1 MRSASAAAV
10 AQSSRAQRLFAFVGL
25 SLSEILLTSFV
36 FNFPTTFPE
45 WLNPIAYVK
54 GLAQGTCLAVLI
66 FFLILGHKR
75 SKIILAWSHA
85 ARSYSWRRG
94 ILTNLALFGL
104 LLAAT
109 VVLSHLAAR
118 SPQPPWHWFTLYCCL
133 LLTTA
138 LSLGAVAAPCWFWKW
153 LWSVAPSEIAVALMV
168 GLLLVLAGKL
178 SLEGWA
184 TLSSATLRG
193 SHWILTLYE
202 TDVVLDAK
210 RQILGVGN
218 FHVLIL
224 KQCSGYEG
232 VGLVATFL
240 GFYCW
245 LMRRQLRFP
254 HALALIPIGILA
266 VWILNLLRIAAL
278 VSIGRHFSADLAVN
292 GFHSQAGWI
301 GFLLVAVGAMAVS
314 QKIPF
319 FSVQPLVPNPERDAR
334 LRRTPGAQASLQ
346 FLAPFIALMVA
357 SILASAFAPHDQ
369 WLYAVKVVA
378 ISAALWWF
386 RGAYLPLMSG
396 ASLSSVVTG
405 LAVGLVWIATD
416 PSKGLEPPLGTWL
429 ASLPVWLAAIWLGLR
444 AFGSIALV
452 PVAEELAFRGYL
464 FRVLISTRFENVGL
478 GEFRWLAFIG
488 SSVAFGLMHQRW
500 VAACLAGAV
509 YALLM
514 CSTKRLSDP
523 IAAHVAS
530 NAAIMGWAVALQQWS
545 LL

>member
-1 MRSASAAAV
+1 MRSALAAAV
-10 AQSSRAQRLFAFVGL
+10 AQSSRAQRLLAFVGL
-25 SLSEILLTSFV
+25 SLSEILLTSFI
-36 FNFPTTFPE
+36 FNFRTALPE
-45 WLNPIAYVK
+45 WSNPIAYVK
-54 GLAQGTCLAVLI
+54 CLAQGTSLAVLI
-66 FFLILGHKR
+66 FFLIVRHKR
-75 SKIILAWSHA
+75 SEIVQAWSHT
-85 ARSYSWRRG
+85 ARTHSRRRDV
-94 ILTNLALFGL
+94 LTNLALFGL

-109 VVLSHLAAR
+109 VVLSHVAAR

-138 LSLGAVAAPCWFWKW
+138 LSLGAVAAPRPFWKW
-153 LWSVAPSEIAVALMV
+153 LWRVAPSEIAVALMV
-168 GLLLVLAGKL
+168 GVLLVLAGRL

-184 TLSSATLRG
+184 TLSSATLRS

-232 VGLVATFL
+232 IGLVATFL

-254 HALALIPIGILA
+254 HALALIPVGIFA

-278 VSIGRHFSADLAVN
+278 VSIGHHLSADLALN

-301 GFLLVAVGAMAVS
+301 GFLLVAVGAMAAS
-314 QKIPF
+314 RKIPF
-319 FSVQPLVPNPERDAR
+319 FAVQPLVPNPVRAAKPR
-334 LRRTPGAQASLQ
+334 KSWGAEASLE
-346 FLAPFIALMVA
+346 FLAPFMALMAA

-369 WLYAVKVVA
+369 WLYAVKVAAV
-378 ISAALWWF
+378 SAALWWF
-386 RGAYLPLMSG
+386 RGAYLPLISG
-396 ASLSSVVTG
+396 ASLSSVAIG
-405 LAVGLVWIATD
+405 LAVGVVWIATD
-416 PSKGLEPPLGTWL
+416 AGKGLEAPLGSWL
-429 ASLPVWLAAIWLGLR
+429 ASLPAWLAAVWLSLR

-452 PVAEELAFRGYL
+452 AVAEELAFRGYL
-464 FRVLISTRFENVGL
+464 ARVLISPRFESVGF
-478 GEFRWLAFIG
+478 GEFRPLAFIG

-514 CSTKRLSDP
+514 CRTKRLSDP

-530 NAAIMGWAVALQQWS
+530 NAAIMGWAVASQQWS

>member
-1 MRSASAAAV
+1 LAAAT
-10 AQSSRAQRLFAFVGL
+10 AESSNAQRLLAFVGL
-25 SLSEILLTSFV
+25 SLSEILSTSLF
-36 FNFPTTFPE
+36 FNFPTTLPA
-45 WLNPIAYVK
+45 WSNPVAYVK
-54 GLAQGTCLAVLI
+54 GLAQGTILAVLI
-66 FFLILGHKR
+66 FFLIVGHKR
-75 SKIILAWSHA
+75 STIARTWSDA
-85 ARSYSWRRG
+85 ARTHSWRG
-94 ILTNLALFGL
+94 GVLTNIALFGL

-109 VVLSHLAAR
+109 MAFSNLAAR

-138 LSLGAVAAPCWFWKW
+138 LSLGAVAAPCPFWKW
-153 LWSVAPSEIAVALMV
+153 LWSIAPSEIAVAFMV
-168 GLLLVLAGKL
+168 GVLLVLAGRL

-224 KQCSGYEG
+224 KECSGYEG
-232 VGLVATFL
+232 IGLVATFL
-240 GFYCW
+240 GLYCW

-254 HALALIPIGILA
+254 QALALIPVGISA

-278 VSIGRHFSADLAVN
+278 VSIGHHISADLALN

-301 GFLLVAVGAMAVS
+301 GFLLVAVGAMAAS
-314 QKIPF
+314 RKIPF
-319 FSVQPLVPNPERDAR
+319 FAVQPLVPNPAR
-334 LRRTPGAQASLQ
+334 AARPGRTSGAQASLE
-346 FLAPFIALMVA
+346 FLAPFMALMA
-357 SILASAFAPHDQ
+357 AGILASAFAPHDQ
-369 WLYAVKVVA
+369 WLYAVKVAA
-378 ISAALWWF
+378 IGAALWWF
-386 RGAYLPLMSG
+386 RDAYLPLLSG
-396 ASLSSVVTG
+396 ASLSSVAIG
-405 LAVGLVWIATD
+405 LAVGFVWIATD
-416 PSKGLEPPLGTWL
+416 PSKGLASPLGPWL
-429 ASLPVWLAAIWLGLR
+429 ASLPAWLAAIWLSLR

-464 FRVLISTRFENVGL
+464 FRVLISTRFESVGF
-478 GEFRWLAFIG
+478 GEFRPLAFIG

-514 CSTKRLSDP
+514 YRTKKLSDP

-530 NAAIMGWAVALQQWS
+530 NAAIMGWAIITQQWS

>member
-1 MRSASAAAV
+1 MRSALVAAV
-10 AQSSRAQRLFAFVGL
+10 AQSSSAQRLLAFVGL

-36 FNFPTTFPE
+36 FNFPTTLPE
-45 WLNPIAYVK
+45 WSNPVAYVK
-54 GLAQGTCLAVLI
+54 GLAQGTSLAVLI
-66 FFLILGHKR
+66 FFLIVGHKR
-75 SKIILAWSHA
+75 GKIVQAWSHT
-85 ARSYSWRRG
+85 ARTHGRRRDV
-94 ILTNLALFGL
+94 LTNLALFGL

-109 VVLSHLAAR
+109 IALSNIAAR

-133 LLTTA
+133 LLATA
-138 LSLGAVAAPCWFWKW
+138 LSLSAVAAPRPFWKW
-153 LWSVAPSEIAVALMV
+153 LWSVAPSEIALALMV
-168 GLLLVLAGKL
+168 GVLLVLAGKL

-184 TLSSATLRG
+184 TLSSATLRS
-193 SHWILTLYE
+193 SHWILTWYE

-218 FHVLIL
+218 FHVRIL

-232 VGLVATFL
+232 IGLVTTFL

-254 HALALIPIGILA
+254 HALALIPVGIAA

-278 VSIGRHFSADLAVN
+278 VSIGHHISADVALN

-301 GFLLVAVGAMAVS
+301 GFLLVAVGAMAAS
-314 QKIPF
+314 RKIPF
-319 FSVQPLVPNPERDAR
+319 FAGQSLVPNSERAAMP
-334 LRRTPGAQASLQ
+334 LKTGGAQASLE
-346 FLAPFIALMVA
+346 FLAPFMALMAA

-378 ISAALWWF
+378 VGAALWWF
-386 RGAYLPLMSG
+386 RGAYLPLVSG
-396 ASLSSVVTG
+396 ASLSSVAIG
-405 LAVGLVWIATD
+405 LAVGVVWIATD
-416 PSKGLEPPLGTWL
+416 PGKGASPLGPWL
-429 ASLPVWLAAIWLGLR
+429 ASLPAWLAAIWLGLR

-464 FRVLISTRFENVGL
+464 FRVLTSTRFESVGF
-478 GEFRWLAFIG
+478 GEFRPLAFVG

-514 CSTKRLSDP
+514 CRTKRLSDP

-530 NAAIMGWAVALQQWS
+530 NAAIMGWAIAMQQWS